1 MNFYE
6 LCKKIHNYVIQH
18 FNENN
23 QNMLN
28 HFSERNIQHMIR
40 QKDVSEI
47 EFVLN
52 ARKNMDSIKL
62 LDSLHFY
69 TKLNLSF

>member
-6 LCKKIHNYVIQH
+6 LCEKIHNYVIQH